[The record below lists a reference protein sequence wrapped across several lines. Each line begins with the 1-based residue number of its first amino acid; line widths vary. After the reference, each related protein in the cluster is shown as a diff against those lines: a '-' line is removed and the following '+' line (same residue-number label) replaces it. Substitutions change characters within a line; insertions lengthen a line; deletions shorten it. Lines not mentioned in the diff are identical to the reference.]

1 MRSRPRRLPS
11 RAGALPLAAL
21 LGLTAAATVAAAPPP
36 SDGVVDLLTAA
47 NAEIVG
53 PSAGARVGAVGGGGD
68 VNGDGRA
75 DVLVGSSQVSPAG
88 RERAGSV
95 WVLAG
100 RAQPADVDLAA
111 PGPLALARIDGAAP
125 FDELGQRSV
134 TVAGDI
140 NADGVADI
148 LVGAP
153 GADNNGRVGSGS
165 AYVVFGKPGL
175 GDVDLAALGTSGARI
190 DGAVTGQAA
199 GVRVAAAGDVN
210 RDGVADLLLD
220 TEPLTAGQPSVVYIV
235 FGGAGFANLDLAS
248 PGARAVTDR
257 PRGRGLRDR
266 RLRRRGGRERRR
278 IRRRDRG
285 LARGEPR
292 ALVRRLRIGDA
303 LRGRPRGAAGGA
315 DDADSRDGRTRT
327 RGPVAGAGDLDGDGF
342 DDVAIGTPFA
352 PGDGSPDSGAVD
364 VVRGGAAVTG
374 VRPRFARQAARSAS
388 CPASAACSA
397 RAWPAWAT

>member
-1 MRSRPRRLPS
+1 MRSRPRRLPR

-21 LGLTAAATVAAAPPP
+21 LGLTVAATAAAAPPP

-53 PSAGARVGAVGGGGD
+53 PSANARVGAVGGGGD

-100 RAQPADVDLAA
+100 RTQPADVDLAA

-153 GADNNGRVGSGS
+153 GADDNGRVGSGS

-175 GDVDLAALGTSGARI
+175 GDVDLAALGH
-190 DGAVTGQAA
+190 
-199 GVRVAAAGDVN
+199 VR
-210 RDGVADLLLD
+210 
-220 TEPLTAGQPSVVYIV
+220 
-235 FGGAGFANLDLAS
+235 
-248 PGARAVTDR
+248 RAH
-257 PRGRGLRDR
+257 
-266 RLRRRGGRERRR
+266 RRRGRRPGRGRARGRRG
-278 IRRRDRG
+278 RREPRRGRRPPARHRAPDRG
-285 LARGEPR
+285 RSRASSTSSSAARASPTSTWR
-292 ALVRRLRIGDA
+292 
-303 LRGRPRGAAGGA
+303 
-315 DDADSRDGRTRT
+315 
-327 RGPVAGAGDLDGDGF
+327 
-342 DDVAIGTPFA
+342 A
-352 PGDGSPDSGAVD
+352 PG
-364 VVRGGAAVTG
+364 R
-374 VRPRFARQAARSAS
+374 AR
-388 CPASAACSA
+388 
-397 RAWPAWAT
+397 